1 MHIAVREHESLPVV
15 QQRAHAAQRAITEHE
30 RDQLLALNDTFP
42 RRVVE
47 FHYRSVRFRQYCGA
61 IQLGALTLEILPKIA
76 EADGE
81 GGLELDRRVLIGMLS
96 VCRKLPMLRAGMA
109 SLDLQHH
116 HILEVFIAY
125 FCDELFTQMHH
136 GRIRQYV
143 ETADEISAIR
153 GRWRLDLDITRSP
166 IQRTRMAC
174 EFDDLSA
181 DNPYNHAIKA
191 ALRVIRPLV
200 HGNAELSRKVEL
212 LLAEL
217 ADVRNMRQTAADVRQ
232 LPRNRLVA
240 RYEDV
245 LRMCEWFLAS
255 QSPDIRAGREDALA
269 LLFDMNV
276 LFQEFV
282 TALIKRS
289 LPEGLVARS
298 EAPRYFL
305 TRLADSGDGKF
316 QMKPDLTISRK
327 VDGGIMA
334 IIDTKWKW
342 LSPTKNQYTWGVQQ
356 SDLYQM
362 GAYASAYRC
371 GRMALWYPSHAA
383 LQGVKPP
390 SLEYIARGRDPL
402 GTCVDVGL
410 IDLGSGGAQSAWLGK
425 VQDQVRNRLQA
436 LLLTPVTVI
445 APSV

>member
-1 MHIAVREHESLPVV
+1 
-15 QQRAHAAQRAITEHE
+15 
-30 RDQLLALNDTFP
+30 
-42 RRVVE
+42 
-47 FHYRSVRFRQYCGA
+47 
-61 IQLGALTLEILPKIA
+61 
-76 EADGE
+76 
-81 GGLELDRRVLIGMLS
+81 
-96 VCRKLPMLRAGMA
+96 
-109 SLDLQHH
+109 
-116 HILEVFIAY
+116 
-125 FCDELFTQMHH
+125 
-136 GRIRQYV
+136 
-143 ETADEISAIR
+143 
-153 GRWRLDLDITRSP
+153 
-166 IQRTRMAC
+166 
-174 EFDDLSA
+174 
-181 DNPYNHAIKA
+181 
-191 ALRVIRPLV
+191 
-200 HGNAELSRKVEL
+200 
-212 LLAEL
+212 
-217 ADVRNMRQTAADVRQ
+217 
-232 LPRNRLVA
+232 
-240 RYEDV
+240 
-245 LRMCEWFLAS
+245 
-255 QSPDIRAGREDALA
+255 
-269 LLFDMNV
+269 MNV